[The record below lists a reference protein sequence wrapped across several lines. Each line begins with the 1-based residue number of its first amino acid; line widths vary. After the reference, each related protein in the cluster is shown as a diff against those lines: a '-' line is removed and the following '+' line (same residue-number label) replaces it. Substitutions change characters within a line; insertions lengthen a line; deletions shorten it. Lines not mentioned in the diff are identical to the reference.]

1 VFFDADSFVTADLA
15 AAALRPS
22 LFGQTAE
29 DGAAGT
35 AAAGGALGAGTG
47 GATAAFAPSRSSSSS
62 SSSGSSGGGGGASV
76 SPEVARAL
84 RGAFGA
90 GARFEA
96 PAVLARYAAAFLV
109 PPACPQAQAHA
120 ARLASRHRAGL
131 RSPHPLAL
139 AFHAEARGPG
149 GGPLVPDVVLPV
161 ALVPD
166 VGGRDGVGA
175 GVGEASVGRRGSAV
189 EGRNAGAAAAA
200 ALASALGGQ
209 PPAEGAAVDGG
220 VEGDGDSESEEEEE
234 EEGCRLYDDI
244 DLGGLALLDRLSLR
258 AVFPDQASDFFRL
271 YFLRRLL
278 GFSCFGVFFHWRS
291 VRCSLKVRA

>member
-35 AAAGGALGAGTG
+35 AAVGGALGAGTG
-47 GATAAFAPSRSSSSS
+47 GATAAFAPSSSSSS
-62 SSSGSSGGGGGASV
+62 SSSNSGGGGGASV

-84 RGAFGA
+84 WGAQVSRDA
-90 GARFEA
+90 APLRFEA

-120 ARLASRHRAGL
+120 ARLASLHRAGL
-131 RSPHPLAL
+131 LARPLAF
-139 AFHAEARGPG
+139 AFHAEVRGPG
-149 GGPLVPDVVLPV
+149 GGPLLPDVVLPV

-166 VGGRDGVGA
+166 VGRRDGVGA
-175 GVGEASVGRRGSAV
+175 ASVGRRGSAI
-189 EGRNAGAAAAA
+189 EGRHAGAAAAA
-200 ALASALGGQ
+200 ALAAALGGQ
-209 PPAEGAAVDGG
+209 PPAESAAGDGG
-220 VEGDGDSESEEEEE
+220 VEGDGDSESEAEEE

-258 AVFPDQASDFFRL
+258 AVFPDQASDCFRL

-278 GFSCFGVFFHWRS
+278 GFSYFGVFFIGGPFV
-291 VRCSLKVRA
+291 VR